1 MTVVLAVGIMVLLAV
16 FLGLRVLFGK
26 DEEVRKPG
34 CSNANAFMDQQEAC
48 PVCGIAPGQTGQSC
62 ADEATP
68 ATAAADPP
76 QSRPQVR

>member
-48 PVCGIAPGQTGQSC
+48 PICGVAPGQNCSS
-62 ADEATP
+62 EP
-68 ATAAADPP
+68 AQASAAGDASRTRPP
-76 QSRPQVR
+76 VR

>member
-48 PVCGIAPGQTGQSC
+48 PVCGIAPGQSC
-62 ADEATP
+62 ADEVTQAP
-68 ATAAADPP
+68 ATADPSR
-76 QSRPQVR
+76 SRPSVR

>member
-34 CSNANAFMDQQEAC
+34 CANANAFMDQQAAC
-48 PVCGIAPGQTGQSC
+48 PVCGVTPGQSC
-62 ADEATP
+62 ADEATQAP
-68 ATAAADPP
+68 AAADPP
-76 QSRPQVR
+76 QGRPRVR

>member
-34 CSNANAFMDQQEAC
+34 CSNANAFMDQQAAC
-48 PVCGIAPGQTGQSC
+48 PVCGVAPGQSC
-62 ADEATP
+62 VDEAAQAP
-68 ATAAADPP
+68 DAADPP
-76 QSRPQVR
+76 RSRPAVR